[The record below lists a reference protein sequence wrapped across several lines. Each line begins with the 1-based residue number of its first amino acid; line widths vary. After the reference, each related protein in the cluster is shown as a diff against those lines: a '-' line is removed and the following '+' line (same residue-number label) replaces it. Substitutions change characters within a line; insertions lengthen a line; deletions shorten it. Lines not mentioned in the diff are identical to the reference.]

1 MEVSKVNSTKLTKLL
16 LRFIEF
22 LSNNSKLVQIIHFH
36 QTIYIVNGTLENNN
50 YLTKYLILAGDGR
63 LNIYHDYAQQ
73 LVRWTELMIELL
85 EGMEVNL
92 LFIYKPICEFKW
104 FINI

>member
-1 MEVSKVNSTKLTKLL
+1 MVHQNTKIT
-16 LRFIEF
+16 
-22 LSNNSKLVQIIHFH
+22 
-36 QTIYIVNGTLENNN
+36 Y
-50 YLTKYLILAGDGR
+50 YLTRYLILAGDGR

-92 LFIYKPICEFKW
+92 LFIYKTICEFKW
-104 FINI
+104 FINIKILPE